1 MQINIIDV
9 GEQAT
14 HTAKNGRSYQSVEI
28 TYKGDNGQ
36 TSSKKLMS
44 FANPDVFK
52 QAGSWKKGDSIN
64 VNTQKDDAGYWQWIG
79 ILADG
84 EAQTSPSPTNTAPR
98 VGGAST
104 TTRVTGSNYPTSDER
119 AKTQNY
125 IIRQSSLS
133 NAIATLNIKGTKDLT
148 ESPSDAV
155 ITLAQKYEAYVL
167 TGAQAQGDE
176 NTDLDF
182 GEDVPL

>member
-84 EAQTSPSPTNTAPR
+84 EVQSSPTQTSTVKPV
-98 VGGAST
+98 VGGNA
-104 TTRVTGSNYPTSDER
+104 TRVTGSNYPTTDER

-133 NAIATLNIKGTKDLT
+133 NAVATLAIEGSKATATD
-148 ESPSDAV
+148 V
-155 ITLAQKYEAYVL
+155 ITLAQMYEAYVL

>member
-9 GEQAT
+9 GEAST
-14 HTAKNGRSYQSVEI
+14 HTAKNGRSYQSLEV

-52 QAGSWKKGDSIN
+52 QASSWKKGDSIN

-84 EAQTSPSPTNTAPR
+84 EAQPTPTPTNATPR

-133 NAIATLNIKGTKDLT
+133 NAVATLAIEGSKATATD
-148 ESPSDAV
+148 V
-155 ITLAQKYEAYVL
+155 ITLAQMYEAYVL